1 MLVHNL
7 VMEQDVRFG
16 FGKFCVRTSCA
27 WSWSYPEDAFPRK
40 SGEYKI
46 VLSQVV
52 LGLGGTQGP
61 IIALPLSQV
70 LGKDAG

>member
-1 MLVHNL
+1 M
-7 VMEQDVRFG
+7 FG

-27 WSWSYPEDAFPRK
+27 WSWSYPEDVFPRK
-40 SGEYKI
+40 SEEYKI
-46 VLSQVV
+46 A

-70 LGKDAG
+70 LGKDAAG

>member
-1 MLVHNL
+1 M
-7 VMEQDVRFG
+7 FG

-40 SGEYKI
+40 SEEYKI
-46 VLSQVV
+46 VLLQVV